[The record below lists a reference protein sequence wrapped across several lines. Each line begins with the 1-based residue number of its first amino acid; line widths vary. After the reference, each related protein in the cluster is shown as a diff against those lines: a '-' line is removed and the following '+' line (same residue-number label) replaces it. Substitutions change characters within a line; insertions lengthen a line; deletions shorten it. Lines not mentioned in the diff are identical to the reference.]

1 MTPNI
6 AAKKGEGC
14 RCGQHQ
20 RLAKIICPYGPE
32 NCSVEKGSI
41 PWQVG
46 LVNRRSWTPWC
57 GGTLISDSYVLT
69 AAHCM
74 KNKKARSFEVI
85 LGDRDTSTRTETAEI
100 RRTVENIIIHPKFGS
115 RSTFDYD
122 FALLKVWPPVNFET
136 HSNIR
141 PACLPEEGQENSLA
155 YGGRTGTVSG
165 WGLVDGKTRA
175 TQLQAVQVEILP
187 DKECTNSYKN
197 LVRRQQVTD
206 TMLCAASKGADA
218 CSGDSGGPLTF
229 LQRRGGQGVKAAVVE
244 GVVSWGRSCA
254 KQQWPGVY
262 ARVEK
267 VLDWIKENSKHS
279 NFCS

>member
-1 MTPNI
+1 LRATP
-6 AAKKGEGC
+6 KTGEDYLSLRSRELQRGKGFDT
-14 RCGQHQ
+14 
-20 RLAKIICPYGPE
+20 LA
-32 NCSVEKGSI
+32 S
-41 PWQVG
+41 W

-175 TQLQAVQVEILP
+175 TQLQAVQVEVLP
-187 DKECTNSYKN
+187 DKECTNRFSHQISILPRSY
-197 LVRRQQVTD
+197 
-206 TMLCAASKGADA
+206 G
-218 CSGDSGGPLTF
+218 
-229 LQRRGGQGVKAAVVE
+229 
-244 GVVSWGRSCA
+244 
-254 KQQWPGVY
+254 WP
-262 ARVEK
+262 
-267 VLDWIKENSKHS
+267 
-279 NFCS
+279 